1 MRGLCALGWTAAAL
15 GQVPEIRNVQAL
27 HVGKGFARI
36 YWETSEVL
44 SPAFAT
50 TLVSAL
56 NAAGIGAQDVLTVAD
71 GSRYRAGQVLKI
83 GPEYMLVQ
91 AVNGTQITVSRGYDY
106 PRNQYSVY
114 TGSLRSITVTGNSAT
129 AATAVPHR
137 YQTGQRIQVTNSP
150 GYVLDNVYTI
160 EVSSPITFTFRVN
173 GAPAGEYANA
183 ALGVRPVPEPHAA
196 GSAVYLAGNDS
207 TVCYGLTAAYGS
219 EERITGTAFIQ
230 TYAHYVPLTGLQAGT
245 TYHFRVMSTPV
256 GFGPSN
262 CSSPGP
268 YTAVSADYTLTTLPN
283 PPGSSE
289 PARPADIVNFD
300 TSMPQITGTRRTV
313 SANCSDLQEA
323 IDAAAGQ
330 DGNLTHE
337 IRIPAEADCFGN
349 WILTR
354 KHGPNPDGA
363 GWIVIRTAAADEL
376 LPPEG
381 VRLRGAWYQNV
392 MPRLMAPLVNGRFD
406 TVFRMANGAHHYRLM
421 GLEITT
427 DPARASASPAILVS
441 GMSDAPV
448 DFLDP
453 ANQSSY
459 LIVDRSYLHG
469 QDNNSVFIGVR
480 FGCNYCAVIDS
491 ELTNIVTRA
500 GDGGAVQIDHA
511 EGPIRI
517 VNNLLEGSAI
527 GGFFASDN
535 SALAGKDVSN
545 VVFARNY
552 VTKNRS
558 WKMNAPEF
566 ASQVVMP
573 VTAVNSNPARFT
585 TTRDFEFATND
596 TVTFTGGEGAWAALN
611 AREWLASRGEILA
624 ISAQGGVVTVTTNAP
639 HLLQAGQRIRVNGMV
654 HAECIPL
661 GGETVITGVPTPT
674 TFTYSTAAADVAYC
688 NSADA
693 QVITVF
699 RATRIDARTFT
710 IPVDASGWG
719 PPPGELAVRY
729 GLKRA
734 VKNTFEIKAGRKFAI
749 EGNIFER
756 SFAQDQAGWMM
767 AITPRAA
774 HYNGVPYLREC
785 VNCDNGIQ
793 DISVTN
799 NLFQGGCTWFSVLGT
814 DDLGPSDS
822 LRRLKF
828 ANNLVTDI
836 NVYWRGIWAERSP
849 VTCYQTGGTLIGG
862 YEDITLDHNTVVAGG
877 ILETYQPPGTLVSIT
892 NNIFRFGFRGITS
905 SQNPGAGAWKTTI
918 LNGHRFERN
927 ALWGDGCA
935 FRQVAGEC
943 TADPWGGQRQ
953 FYNGAT
959 EGSPQDYNANFW
971 PLLEQLGFAGALRIV
986 GASNSSPISI
996 TVATPHHC
1004 ATGDR
1009 VLIAGV
1015 AGNSAANDIWTVRV
1029 TSPTSFDLL
1038 GSRGNGVF
1046 TGGNATALF
1055 LTGACTNF
1063 RLAEDSPFRA
1073 GRPTIAGVSGP
1084 ASDGADLGADIDR
1097 LEAAIGKATL
1107 DEVIWNA
1114 ASVEFRYTAPV
1125 GETCWVDLSSD
1136 GFATPPLRRADDPS
1150 TRARQTV
1157 ISGLTPGS
1165 MPYQYRL
1172 LCRSFQFSGVS
1183 PQDSPAQPPGGRRR

>member
-1 MRGLCALGWTAAAL
+1 MCMVCSAGAAL
-15 GQVPEIRNVQAL
+15 GQAPVISNVQAL
-27 HVGKGFARI
+27 HVGKGFVRV

-50 TLVSAL
+50 TLLSAL
-56 NAAGIGAQDVLTVAD
+56 NPTGIGAQDILTVAD
-71 GSRYRAGQVLKI
+71 GSRFRAGHVLKI

-91 AVNGTQITVSRGYDY
+91 AVNGTQITVSRGYDF
-106 PRNQYSVY
+106 PRNQFSVY
-114 TGSLRSITVTGNSAT
+114 TGSLRSITVNGNLAT
-129 AATAVPHR
+129 AATNAPHG
-137 YQTGQRIQVTNSP
+137 YQTGQRIQVTNSL
-150 GYVLDNVYTI
+150 GYKLDNIYTI
-160 EVSSPITFTFRVN
+160 AVSGPTAFTFPVS
-173 GAPAGEYANA
+173 GVAAGEYANA

-196 GSAVYLAGNDS
+196 GSVVNLAGNDS
-207 TVCYGLTAAYGS
+207 TVCYGLTTAYGS
-219 EERITGTAFIQ
+219 EERITGTGFIQ
-230 TYAHYVPLTGLQAGT
+230 TYAHYVALAGLQAGT

-268 YTAVSADYTLTTLPN
+268 NTAVSGDFTVTTLPN
-283 PPGSSE
+283 PPGSSD

-300 TSMPQITGTRRTV
+300 TSMPPITGTRRTV
-313 SANCSDLQEA
+313 SANCSDLQDA
-323 IDAAAGQ
+323 IDAAAAQ

-337 IRIPAEADCFGN
+337 IRIPAGAECFGN

-354 KHGPNPDGA
+354 KNGPNPNGS
-363 GWIVIRTAAADEL
+363 GWIVIRTAASDDR

-381 VRLRGAWYQNV
+381 VRLRGAWYQNA
-392 MPRLMAPLVNGRFD
+392 MPRLVSPFVNGRFD
-406 TVFRMANGAHHYRLM
+406 AVFRMANAAHHYRLV

-427 DPARASASPAILVS
+427 DPARASASPVILVN

-469 QDNNSVFIGVR
+469 QDNNSVFMGVR

-491 ELTNIVTRA
+491 EVTNIVTRA

-535 SALAGKDVSN
+535 SSLIGKDVSD
-545 VVFARNY
+545 VLFQRNH
-552 VTKNRS
+552 VTKNRA

-566 ASQVVMP
+566 ASQVVLP
-573 VTAVNSNPARFT
+573 VTAEPSNPARFT
-585 TTRDFEFATND
+585 TARDFEFATND
-596 TVTFTGGEGAWAALN
+596 TVTFAGGEGAWAALN

-624 ISAQGGVVTVTTNAP
+624 ISAQAGVVTVTTSAP
-639 HLLQAGQRIRVNGMV
+639 HLLQPGQRIRVNGMV
-654 HAECIPL
+654 RFECIAL
-661 GGETVITGVPTPT
+661 TGETVVTGVPTPT
-674 TFTYSTAAADVAYC
+674 TFTYSTTAADVAYC

-699 RATRIDARTFT
+699 RATRLDARTFT

-719 PPPGELAVRY
+719 APAGRLTVRY
-729 GLKRA
+729 GVKRV
-734 VKNTFEIKAGRKFAI
+734 VKNTFEIKAGRRFAI

-774 HYNGVPYLREC
+774 NYNGASYLREC
-785 VNCDNGIQ
+785 AGCDNSIQ

-799 NLFQGGCTWFSVLGT
+799 NLFQGGCTWFSVLGA
-814 DDLGPSDS
+814 DELGPSDS

-836 NVYWRGIWAERSP
+836 NVYWRGIWTERSGA
-849 VTCYQTGGTLIGG
+849 TCYQTGGTLIGG

-892 NNIFRFGFRGITS
+892 NNIFRYGFRGITS

-918 LNGHRFERN
+918 LHGHRFERN
-927 ALWGDGCA
+927 VLWGDGCA
-935 FRQVAGEC
+935 FRQVSPDC
-943 TADPWGGQRQ
+943 TADPWGTQKQ
-953 FYNGAT
+953 FYNGGI
-959 EGSPQDYNANFW
+959 EGSQQEYNANFW
-971 PLLEQLGFAGALRIV
+971 PLQEHIGFAGALRIV
-986 GASNSSPISI
+986 GATNTSPISI
-996 TVATPHHC
+996 TVASPHHC

-1015 AGNSAANDIWTVRV
+1015 AGNDAANDTWTVRV
-1029 TSPTSFDLL
+1029 TGPATFDLL
-1038 GSRGNGVF
+1038 GSRGNGVY

-1055 LTGACTNF
+1055 LTGACANF
-1063 RLAEDSPFRA
+1063 RLAENSPFRA
-1073 GRPTIAGVSGP
+1073 GRPTIPGVSGP
-1084 ASDGADLGADIDR
+1084 ASDGTDLGADIDR
-1097 LEAAIGKATL
+1097 LEAAIGKVTL
-1107 DEVIWNA
+1107 DQVIWNA

-1125 GETCWVDLSSD
+1125 GETCYVDVSSD
-1136 GFATPPLRRADDPS
+1136 GFASAPLRRADDPA
-1150 TRARQTV
+1150 TRARQV
-1157 ISGLTPGS
+1157 IISGLTPAS
-1165 MPYQYRL
+1165 VRYQYRL
-1172 LCRSFQFSGVS
+1172 LCRSFQFDGVS
-1183 PQDSPAQPPGGRRR
+1183 PADPPVQPPGGRRR